1 MDKDTTEANKDR
13 WLYRGFKT
21 PWELFVLVVVGVA
34 LISAYGGYK
43 AAKWELEHTV
53 CGSYTKGHS
62 DWHGWLSVKHGI
74 SRCFYVESE
83 YPWRVR
89 HGVIQVNGE

>member
-1 MDKDTTEANKDR
+1 MDKDITKANKDR
-13 WLYRGFKT
+13 CLCRSFKT
-21 PWELFVLVVVGVA
+21 AWELFVLIMIGVA
-34 LISAYGGYK
+34 LGFAYAGYK

-53 CGSYTKGHS
+53 CGSYKRGHS
-62 DWHGWLSVKHGI
+62 YWHGWLSVKDGV

-89 HGVIQVNGE
+89 HGVVLVNGE

>member
-1 MDKDTTEANKDR
+1 MDKNTTQANKNR
-13 WLYRGFKT
+13 WLQKRSKT
-21 PWELFVLVVVGVA
+21 PWELFILVVLGVA

-53 CGSYTKGHS
+53 CGSYQTKHAE
-62 DWHGWLSVKHGI
+62 WHGWLSVKDGI
-74 SRCFYVESE
+74 SRCFYVESA

-89 HGVIQVNGE
+89 HGVIQVDGR